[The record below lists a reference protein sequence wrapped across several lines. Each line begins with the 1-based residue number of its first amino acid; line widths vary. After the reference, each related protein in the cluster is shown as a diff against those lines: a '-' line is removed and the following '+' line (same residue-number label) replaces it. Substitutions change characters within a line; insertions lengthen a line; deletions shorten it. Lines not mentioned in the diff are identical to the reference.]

1 MSVLLGNAKGV
12 AIGIQA
18 DMWDPAITTNPVGY
32 SGGSI
37 SRRRAEKR
45 SASAPRTP
53 AIVPPTRP

>member
-32 SGGSI
+32 SGGFVACANPHGDGHAGD
-37 SRRRAEKR
+37 SRREKR
-45 SASAPRTP
+45 WMQG
-53 AIVPPTRP
+53 